1 MQKTANCVIG
11 RDYPAP
17 MVDHKTA
24 SQHNSRNMEELQK
37 LLLSRCN
44 IFSSSFKSIFSFL
57 FSFRCNMEEPS
68 HVKPSDEN
76 EVRKFF
82 NIDPSEELR
91 PRQA

>member
-44 IFSSSFKSIFSFL
+44 IIVFLYQLVVVFFL
-57 FSFRCNMEEPS
+57 FFLGVTWRS
-68 HVKPSDEN
+68 
-76 EVRKFF
+76 
-82 NIDPSEELR
+82 R
-91 PRQA
+91 PT

>member
-44 IFSSSFKSIFSFL
+44 IVFFFINLFLSFFL
-57 FSFRCNMEEPS
+57 FFLGATWRSR
-68 HVKPSDEN
+68 
-76 EVRKFF
+76 
-82 NIDPSEELR
+82 LT
-91 PRQA
+91 

>member
-1 MQKTANCVIG
+1 
-11 RDYPAP
+11 

-44 IFSSSFKSIFSFL
+44 IFLINFSFFL
-57 FSFRCNMEEPS
+57 LRCNMEEPS

-82 NIDPSEELR
+82 NIDPSEDLR